1 MLYLSI
7 VSAKLG
13 FKLDI
18 PKLNNIYI
26 INKNGVDKGMVC
38 MSIHSDHALKQK
50 NESLQRRKYFY
61 QEVRQ
66 FVKRALMHQQS
77 LLSHLD
83 I

>member
-38 MSIHSDHALKQK
+38 MSIHSDHGLKQK
-50 NESLQRRKYFY
+50 K
-61 QEVRQ
+61 
-66 FVKRALMHQQS
+66 
-77 LLSHLD
+77 
-83 I
+83 